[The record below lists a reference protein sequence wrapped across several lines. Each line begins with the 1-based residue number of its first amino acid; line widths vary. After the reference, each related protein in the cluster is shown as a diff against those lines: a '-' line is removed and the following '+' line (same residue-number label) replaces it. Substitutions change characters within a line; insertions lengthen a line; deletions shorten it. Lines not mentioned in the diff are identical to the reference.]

1 MGVLNIC
8 DVCPGDILDEFPVDI
23 LMGVLAVFERC
34 PRDIWTVSRRYM
46 MGFLEIF

>member
-34 PRDIWTVSRRYM
+34 PGDIWWVSWRY
-46 MGFLEIF
+46 FLGVL